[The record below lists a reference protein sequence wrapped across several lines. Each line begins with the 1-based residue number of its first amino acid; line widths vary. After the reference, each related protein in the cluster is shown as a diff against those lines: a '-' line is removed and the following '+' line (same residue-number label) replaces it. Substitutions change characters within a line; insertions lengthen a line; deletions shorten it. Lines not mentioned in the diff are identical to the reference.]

1 MMDHDRDHEDP
12 GLTRMLR
19 AVRAEADPA
28 LWTRVRA
35 RIEARP
41 RVPVLLAWA
50 MRPAALAASF
60 GLLVASA
67 SLALMLSS
75 TPSVGTSEDY
85 ASLGDALVSEREA
98 EVAAPETA
106 PETAGDTAPDSGSG
120 Q

>member
-1 MMDHDRDHEDP
+1 MNHDRDDEDP

-50 MRPAALAASF
+50 MRPTALVASVA
-60 GLLVASA
+60 LLVASA
-67 SLALMLSS
+67 ALALMLSTGS
-75 TPSVGTSEDY
+75 SVGTDEDY
-85 ASLGDALVSEREA
+85 ATLTDALIAERDA
-98 EVAAPETA
+98 EVVAPEAAPEPTGGA
-106 PETAGDTAPDSGSG
+106 ARDSGSG
-120 Q
+120 M